1 MFNLQGG
8 KAHLKELGE
17 NVGDLGKSLDL
28 GVATEV
34 GHVFDRLQIIMQF
47 KAKSSEIK
55 KNGTCIL
62 IMVLTSSHRSSIAS
76 IDCWQRSGKWGKNLS
91 RNKRGHL
98 HVLSSFPKSQM
109 KTKSHLPMNCELSLL
124 H

>member
-1 MFNLQGG
+1 MYSKMFNLQGG
-8 KAHLKELGE
+8 KVHLEELGE

-28 GVATEV
+28 GVAAEV
-34 GHVFDRLQIIMQF
+34 GHVFDRLQVIMQF
-47 KAKSSEIK
+47 QEKSSEIK

-91 RNKRGHL
+91 RKKMR
-98 HVLSSFPKSQM
+98 SSPHSKQFSKIPR
-109 KTKSHLPMNCELSLL
+109 L
-124 H
+124 